1 MITIDMMGAGQ
12 TPIGRCLADQWGGD
26 WAEGD
31 DCLAPRKVS
40 AKSVRRYLWSLA
52 RWPWSI
58 ALESHSNPCAARPAS
73 RGDLFRPQTM
83 RSRWVEVLILRQQFM
98 KTGVLDS

>member
-31 DCLAPRKVS
+31 DCLALRKVS
-40 AKSVRRYLWSLA
+40 AKSVRGYLWSLA
-52 RWPWSI
+52 RWP
-58 ALESHSNPCAARPAS
+58 
-73 RGDLFRPQTM
+73 
-83 RSRWVEVLILRQQFM
+83 
-98 KTGVLDS
+98 